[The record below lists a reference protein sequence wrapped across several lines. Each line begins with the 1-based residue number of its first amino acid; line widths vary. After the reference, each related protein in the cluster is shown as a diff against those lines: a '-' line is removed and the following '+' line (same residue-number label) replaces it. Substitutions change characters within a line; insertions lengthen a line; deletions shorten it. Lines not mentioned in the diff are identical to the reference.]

1 MSLES
6 VRHYLKQFGKD
17 TDIIETPAS
26 SATVKLAAK
35 ALGVEPARIAKTLS
49 FKSKD
54 GVVLIV
60 TAGDRKIDNHK
71 YKEYFGCKAHML
83 SPDEVLQYT
92 GHAVGGVCP
101 FAVPEE
107 VKVFC
112 DISLKRFQSIFPAC
126 GSSSSAIKLT
136 CEELNKLSNNCGWI
150 DVCKEQQQ

>member
-6 VRHYLKQFGKD
+6 VRRYLKQFGKD

-71 YKEYFGCKAHML
+71 YK
-83 SPDEVLQYT
+83 
-92 GHAVGGVCP
+92 
-101 FAVPEE
+101 
-107 VKVFC
+107 
-112 DISLKRFQSIFPAC
+112 
-126 GSSSSAIKLT
+126 
-136 CEELNKLSNNCGWI
+136 
-150 DVCKEQQQ
+150 